1 MEEKV
6 SAHES
11 VKEMYQR
18 VHEEGLTN
26 VVDRFEAQRPTRC
39 PFCSRGLSCQLC
51 SNGPCRITK
60 LADRGVCGI
69 DANGMAMRFM
79 LLRNILG
86 ASTYT
91 YHAIEVAK
99 TLKATAL
106 RKTPFEIKEKEK
118 LLELAKLLGI
128 DASGSIQEVAVSIAD
143 FITQEINRD
152 SDEPSKMVEIFAPE
166 PRKRLWRKLGIF
178 PGGPL
183 HELKDATSSCLTNV
197 DGDYKSLATK
207 ALRLSLACN
216 YGSLIPL
223 EIGQDIL
230 FGIPKPH
237 ESEVDLGVLDKDY
250 VNIVVNGHEPF
261 VGAALIK
268 AARTEK
274 TQRMAREAGAKGLRV
289 IGSIETGQELQ
300 QRFPKDEV
308 FAGLT
313 GNWLSIEFALATG
326 AIDLFAM
333 DMNCSLPALALYGE
347 KYGTT
352 LVSVSKLVRIPG
364 VDKHLDYKPEKVEKQ
379 AFELIEMAVENFKH
393 RKTKGAVHVPDRK
406 QKVVVGF
413 SIEAILDALGGSLEP
428 LLEAIKNGDIK
439 GVVALVSCTT
449 LRDGGQDINTITVA
463 KELIKRN
470 ILVISAG
477 CGNGAVQVGG
487 LTTLDATELAGDGLR
502 KLCKR
507 LNIPPVLSFG
517 TCTDVGRISMLL
529 TAVANALGVDISDL
543 PVAVTAPEYME
554 QKATIAA
561 VFAVA
566 FGLYTHVSPVL
577 PITGAQDLLKLLTED
592 VENLTGGKL
601 VLEADSLKAVEG
613 IEEHIIK
620 KRRALGLSID

>member
-1 MEEKV
+1 MTEKV

-18 VHEEGLTN
+18 VHVEGLTN
-26 VVDRFEAQRPTRC
+26 VVDRFEAQQPTRC

-51 SNGPCRITK
+51 SNGPCRITN
-60 LADRGVCGI
+60 LAERGVCGI
-69 DANGMAMRFM
+69 DANGMAMRYM
-79 LLRNILG
+79 LLRNVLG

-106 RKTPFEIKEKEK
+106 GKTPFKIKDKEK
-118 LLELAKLLGI
+118 LLEFAKLLGLG
-128 DASGSIQEVAVSIAD
+128 ASGTPEKVALSIAD
-143 FITQEINRD
+143 FIMQEINRD

-166 PRKRLWRKLGIF
+166 PRKKLWRKLGIF

-183 HELKDATSSCLTNV
+183 HEMKDATSSCLTNV
-197 DGDYKSLATK
+197 DGDYESLAMK
-207 ALRLSLACN
+207 ALRLSLACT

-223 EIGQDIL
+223 EMGQDIL
-230 FGIPKPH
+230 FSTPKPR
-237 ESEVDLGVLDKDY
+237 ESEVDLGVLDEDY

-261 VGAALIK
+261 VGAALIET
-268 AARTEK
+268 ARTEK
-274 TQRMAREAGAKGLRV
+274 AQKMAKEAGAKGLRV

-326 AIDLFAM
+326 TIDLFAM
-333 DMNCSLPALALYGE
+333 DMNCSPPALAKYGE

-352 LVSVSKLVRIPG
+352 LVSVSKLVRMPG
-364 VDKHLDYKPEKVEKQ
+364 VDKHMNYKPEEVEKQ
-379 AFELIEMAVENFKH
+379 AFELIKMAVENFKQ
-393 RKTKGAVHVPDRK
+393 RKRGKREAYVPKRK
-406 QKVVVGF
+406 QKVIVGF
-413 SIEAILDALGGSLEP
+413 STEAIMDALGGSLDP
-428 LLEAIKNGDIK
+428 LLEAIKNGDVK

-449 LRDGGQDINTITVA
+449 LRDSGQDVNTIAVA

-487 LTTLDATELAGDGLR
+487 LTTLNAIELAGEGLKKVCK
-502 KLCKR
+502 KLGV
-507 LNIPPVLSFG
+507 PPVLSFG
-517 TCTDVGRISMLL
+517 TCTDVGRISVLV
-529 TAVANALGVDISDL
+529 TAVANALNVDTSDL

-554 QKATIAA
+554 QKATIDA

-566 FGLYTHVSPVL
+566 FGLYTHVSPVI
-577 PITGAQDLLKLLTED
+577 PITGAPELVKLLTED
-592 VENLTGGKL
+592 IEKITGGKL
-601 VLEADSLKAVEG
+601 ALEPDPVKAVDG
-613 IEEHIIK
+613 IEAHIVK
-620 KRRALGLSID
+620 KRKALGLSA